1 MSQNPCILLS
11 FAQIFN
17 VYKGDESM
25 NSNLG
30 NIEKAEQQRIYLE
43 GLKKY
48 NERGIPIYIDGE
60 ECGPEDYYRIF
71 EVKEEGAFYMGDY
84 VGADL
89 GKLTEIR
96 FDKVYYQ

>member
-1 MSQNPCILLS
+1 MI
-11 FAQIFN
+11 
-17 VYKGDESM
+17 
-25 NSNLG
+25 SNTG
-30 NIEKAEQQRIYLE
+30 SIEKQEQQKNYLE

-48 NERGIPIYIDGE
+48 SERGIPIYIDGE
-60 ECGPEDYYRIF
+60 ECSPDEYHKIF

-84 VGADL
+84 VGADA

>member
-1 MSQNPCILLS
+1 
-11 FAQIFN
+11 
-17 VYKGDESM
+17 M
-25 NSNLG
+25 NSNVG
-30 NIEKAEQQRIYLE
+30 NIDKAEQQKIYLE

-48 NERGIPIYIDGE
+48 NERGIPIYIDGVECSPE
-60 ECGPEDYYRIF
+60 EYYKIF

-84 VGADL
+84 IGADM